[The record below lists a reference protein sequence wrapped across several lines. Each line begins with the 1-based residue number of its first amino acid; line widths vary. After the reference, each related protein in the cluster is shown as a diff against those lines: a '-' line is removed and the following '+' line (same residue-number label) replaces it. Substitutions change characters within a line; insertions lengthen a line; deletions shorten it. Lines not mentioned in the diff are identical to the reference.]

1 MLSLHVLIWVGSPR
15 QAGARCR
22 VLCSRTNKG
31 QALKRV
37 RSRWFSWGLSP
48 AQAVSA
54 GTASQKNKMQKEIPH
69 VQGWCRRGEDG
80 KGDPGEVLEHRVDST
95 SCFLPFC
102 QSSAFLVGHRG
113 LSPWST
119 REPRSAGS
127 SAPGAGPLC
136 QTWLPASGRL
146 DSALRLPPRL

>member
-1 MLSLHVLIWVGSPR
+1 MLSLHVLTWAGSPR
-15 QAGARCR
+15 QAGAGCR

-37 RSRWFSWGLSP
+37 RSCWFSWGLSP
-48 AQAVSA
+48 ALAVSA
-54 GTASQKNKMQKEIPH
+54 GTASQKNKMQKEIHH

-80 KGDPGEVLEHRVDST
+80 KGDTGGEHRVDST
-95 SCFLPFC
+95 SCFLLFG
-102 QSSAFLVGHRG
+102 QSSAFLVGQRG

-146 DSALRLPPRL
+146 DSALCLPPRL

>member
-69 VQGWCRRGEDG
+69 MQGWCRRGEDG
-80 KGDPGEVLEHRVDST
+80 KGDTGGEHHVGLT

-102 QSSAFLVGHRG
+102 QNSAFLVGHRG
-113 LSPWST
+113 LSPWSR